1 MSSTPEIPE
10 IPEIPKTEQ
19 MPLLALRGLVVFPHM
34 LIHFDVGRDKS
45 VKALEE
51 AVSRGMP
58 VFAVAQKDALN
69 PNPEPEDVFKVGTV
83 SRIKQVLKLPNN
95 SVRVLIEGSHRATL
109 TSVDS
114 TEPII
119 NVTVKP
125 SPDKH
130 RRMSEQRKQ
139 AMMRHA
145 VDLFEDYVELAPR
158 ALPEILLSV
167 REIEEVGRLAD
178 YIAQTLA
185 LRLAERQSLI
195 EELNPITRLERIGV
209 ILMRE
214 IETLHIELQ
223 IQMKLRGQ
231 LVKNQ
236 RDYYLREQL
245 KTIQEE
251 LGESEDDPI
260 SEAGEYGMKIKKLKL
275 DSASAERLTR
285 EVSRLSKLNPHSPD
299 VGVIRTYLDTV
310 LELPWNTLSTD
321 RLDLERA
328 KRILE
333 REHFGLDKVKERV
346 LEFLAVK
353 RLAPSLKGQ
362 ILCLIGPPG
371 VGKTSVASSV
381 AHAMGRK
388 MARISLGGVRD
399 EADIRGHRKT
409 YVGAMPGR
417 IITGIR
423 QAGSRNPVLLLD
435 EIDKMGNDFRGDP
448 AAALLE
454 VLDSEQNH
462 AFRDH
467 YIEIPFDLS
476 DVLFI
481 TTANTTQTIPRALLD
496 RMEIIELTSYTDEE
510 KLQIA
515 KRHLLPK
522 QLKKHGLT
530 AKTFKIHDDAI
541 RELISGYTRESGV
554 RTLERELAAL
564 CRKSAHKIASGVSEK
579 IVIKR
584 AGLEELAGVRRF
596 KPDKPLPSAEAGVA
610 AGLAWTRV
618 GGEILHVECGVTAGT
633 GKVELTGNLGD
644 IMKESARA
652 ALSYI
657 RSRAD
662 TFGLPKDFYKKNDLH
677 VHFPES
683 AIPKDGP
690 SAGITMAAAMV
701 SALTGKPIRNDI
713 AMTGEITIR
722 GRVLSV
728 GGLKEKTMAALRTG
742 IKTVLIPADNE
753 PDLADIDPTV
763 KNALTFITAS
773 HMDEVLKATLVT
785 DKK

>member
-1 MSSTPEIPE
+1 MPSAQV
-10 IPEIPKTEQ
+10 TEL
-19 MPLLALRGLVVFPHM
+19 MPMLALRGLVVFPHM
-34 LIHFDVGRDKS
+34 LIHFDVARDKS
-45 VKALEE
+45 VKALEA
-51 AVSRGMP
+51 AVLHGQTI
-58 VFAVAQKDALN
+58 FAVAQKDSLN
-69 PNPEPEDVFKVGTV
+69 PEPEPEDVYKVGTV
-83 SRIKQVLKLPNN
+83 AHIKQVLKLPNN
-95 SVRVLIEGSHRATL
+95 TVRVLVEGAYRAVL
-109 TSVDS
+109 ESV
-114 TEPII
+114 TESEPVITVS
-119 NVTVKP
+119 VTP
-125 SPDKH
+125 CPDKH
-130 RRMSEQRKQ
+130 RRISGQRKQ
-139 AMMRHA
+139 ALMRHT
-145 VDLFEDYVELAPR
+145 VDLFEEYVEMAPR
-158 ALPEILLSV
+158 AIPEILLNA
-167 REIEEVGRLAD
+167 REINEIGHLAD

-185 LRLAERQSLI
+185 LRLEERQSLI
-195 EELNPITRLERIGV
+195 EEINPISRLEHVGV
-209 ILMRE
+209 ILLRE
-214 IETLHIELQ
+214 IETLQIELQ

-245 KTIQEE
+245 KTIQGE
-251 LGESEDDPI
+251 LGELGDDPL
-260 SEAGEYGMKIKKLKL
+260 SEAEEYEIKVKKLHV
-275 DSASAERLTR
+275 DAQSRERLMR
-285 EVSRLSKLNPHSPD
+285 EVTRLSKSSPHSPD
-299 VGVIRTYLDTV
+299 AGVIRTYLDTCI
-310 LELPWNTLSTD
+310 ELPWNTATPD
-321 RLDLERA
+321 RLDLARA

-333 REHFGLDKVKERV
+333 REHFGLEKVKERV

-353 RLAPSLKGQ
+353 RLAPKLRGQ
-362 ILCLIGPPG
+362 ILCLVGPPG

-417 IITGIR
+417 IITGVR

-435 EIDKMGNDFRGDP
+435 EIDKMGHDFRGDP

-462 AFRDH
+462 SFRDH
-467 YIEIPFDLS
+467 YLEIPFDLS

-481 TTANTTQTIPRALLD
+481 TTANTTEPVPRALLD
-496 RMEIIELTSYTDEE
+496 RMEVIELTSYTDEE

-530 AKTFKIHDDAI
+530 AKTFKIHDDAV
-541 RELISGYTRESGV
+541 RELITGYTRESGV
-554 RTLERELAAL
+554 RRLERELAAL
-564 CRKSAHKIASGVSEK
+564 CRKTAHKIAAGETEK
-579 IVIKR
+579 VYIKR
-584 AGLEELAGVRRF
+584 QELEKYAGVHRY
-596 KPDKPLPSAEAGVA
+596 KPDRPMPAGEAGVA

-618 GGEILHVECGVTAGT
+618 GGEILYVEAGVIPGA
-633 GKVELTGNLGD
+633 GKVELTGNLGE

-662 TFGLPKDFYKKNDLH
+662 ALELPKDFYTKSDIH
-677 VHFPES
+677 IHFPES

-690 SAGITMAAAMV
+690 SAGITVAVAMV
-701 SALTGKPIRNDI
+701 SALTGKPVRNDI

-722 GRVLSV
+722 GRVLPV
-728 GGLKEKTMAALRTG
+728 GGLKEKTMAALRAG

-753 PDLADIDPTV
+753 PDLANIDPTV

-773 HMDEVLKATLVT
+773 HMDDVLKATLTVNS
-785 DKK
+785 